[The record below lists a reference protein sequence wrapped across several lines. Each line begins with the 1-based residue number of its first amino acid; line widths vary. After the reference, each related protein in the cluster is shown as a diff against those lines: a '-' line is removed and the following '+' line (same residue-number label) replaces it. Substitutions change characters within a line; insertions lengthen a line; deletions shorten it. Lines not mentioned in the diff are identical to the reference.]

1 MSRNLT
7 VNTLAQR
14 KWTPSPEMAI
24 REEEDETAPQR
35 KQQHFIEEEDEG
47 EEEEEDD
54 DDEEEEEEEDE
65 DSAFTSSPSIP
76 DENINFDL
84 VYTLH
89 SFEATVDGQAS
100 VKKGDALTLL
110 DDSNSYWWLIRD
122 LKSSEVGY
130 IPAENIETPFERLA
144 RLNKHRNVE
153 VKNKNKNKIIKIT
166 FIKTNSVQLIMVLVD
181 FNGTSSILYKQR

>member
-1 MSRNLT
+1 MSRNL
-7 VNTLAQR
+7 VNERIQR
-14 KWTPSPEMAI
+14 KWTPSPELTI
-24 REEEDETAPQR
+24 KEEDDKEESYQIKAQKNR
-35 KQQHFIEEEDEG
+35 LIEEEENDDDLEDS
-47 EEEEEDD
+47 EEENEEDT
-54 DDEEEEEEEDE
+54 EEEEEEGSEY
-65 DSAFTSSPSIP
+65 SSSPSIP

-89 SFEATVDGQAS
+89 TFEATVDGQAS

-110 DDSNSYWWLIRD
+110 DDTNSYWWLIRN

-153 VKNKNKNKIIKIT
+153 VGIIFLCLFFCYLFK
-166 FIKTNSVQLIMVLVD
+166 
-181 FNGTSSILYKQR
+181 SS

>member
-1 MSRNLT
+1 MSRNLSI
-7 VNTLAQR
+7 NTQDRHQR

-24 REEEDETAPQR
+24 REEDSDEDASANKPLHQQR
-35 KQQHFIEEEDEG
+35 LIEEDD
-47 EEEEEDD
+47 EEEDD
-54 DDEEEEEEEDE
+54 DEDEDDKEEEEELVEEDGS
-65 DSAFTSSPSIP
+65 DFTSSPSIP

-89 SFEATVDGQAS
+89 TFEATVDGQAS

-122 LKSSEVGY
+122 LKTSEVGY

-153 VKNKNKNKIIKIT
+153 VHNT
-166 FIKTNSVQLIMVLVD
+166 V
-181 FNGTSSILYKQR
+181 

>member
-1 MSRNLT
+1 MSRNL
-7 VNTLAQR
+7 VINTTDRIQR

-24 REEEDETAPQR
+24 REEDGDEEVSQPKIQR
-35 KQQHFIEEEDEG
+35 LIEE
-47 EEEEEDD
+47 
-54 DDEEEEEEEDE
+54 DEEEEEEEDE
-65 DSAFTSSPSIP
+65 EEEEEEDGSDFTSSPSIP

-89 SFEATVDGQAS
+89 TFEATVDGQAS

-153 VKNKNKNKIIKIT
+153 VKKKA
-166 FIKTNSVQLIMVLVD
+166 FVCFD
-181 FNGTSSILYKQR
+181 FPFCT

>member
-1 MSRNLT
+1 MSRNL
-7 VNTLAQR
+7 VINTQR
-14 KWTPSPEMAI
+14 KWTPSPELAI
-24 REEEDETAPQR
+24 REEGDEDINPIHKQR
-35 KQQHFIEEEDEG
+35 LI
-47 EEEEEDD
+47 EEEEEEEQDDNDDDDDDDD
-54 DDEEEEEEEDE
+54 DDEEEEEDGS
-65 DSAFTSSPSIP
+65 DFTSSPSIP

-89 SFEATVDGQAS
+89 TFEATVDGQAS

-122 LKSSEVGY
+122 LKTSEVGY

-153 VKNKNKNKIIKIT
+153 V
-166 FIKTNSVQLIMVLVD
+166 NSDQLSLKSINNNISIVVD
-181 FNGTSSILYKQR
+181 FN